1 MIIMSDNGKVR
12 VKPGPMISPLPA
24 VMVTVGTVEES
35 NIITVAWTGIVNS
48 DPPMTYISVKKSRF
62 SHHILM
68 QHREFAI
75 NLVTADLARA
85 MDFSGVRTG
94 EKVDKFS
101 ELGLTKLEGDE
112 ISAPL
117 IAESPVNLECRVK
130 DIIELPSH
138 DMFLAEIVAVHIDGD
153 MIDESGKYRFE
164 DEDFVAF
171 SHGSYFRVETEPI
184 GSFGYSVMKKK
195 TIKKRRKAA
204 AGKKR

>member
-1 MIIMSDNGKVR
+1 
-12 VKPGPMISPLPA
+12 
-24 VMVTVGTVEES
+24 
-35 NIITVAWTGIVNS
+35 
-48 DPPMTYISVKKSRF
+48 
-62 SHHILM
+62 
-68 QHREFAI
+68 
-75 NLVTADLARA
+75 

-138 DMFLAEIVAVHIDGD
+138 DMFLADIVAVHIDGD